1 MTTFIVT
8 FLVTPAVFL
17 IGWYFSKPLPSE
29 FDTYRLIDWLSFI
42 GFFIGYVG
50 LVSSGYAALGVKRL
64 SDRYFARV
72 RLPDLR
78 KKIDKLAPQLLDIA
92 ELPASQAITAQVF
105 SEVSVQIAALKRLNG
120 FKNRKLAKS
129 IISKNRK
136 VTNWLSANRSAGR
149 LLNECE
155 PMWELFRELNE
166 ISLHVSTSIEEEK
179 AK

>member
-1 MTTFIVT
+1 MATFIVT
-8 FLVTPAVFL
+8 FLVAPAVFL

-29 FDTYRLIDWLSFI
+29 FGTYRLIDWLSVI
-42 GFFIGYVG
+42 AFFMGYLG
-50 LVSSGYAALGVKRL
+50 LVFSGYAALGVKRL

-78 KKIDKLAPQLLDIA
+78 RKIDKLAPQLGDIA
-92 ELPASQAITAQVF
+92 EMPADQAIMAQVF
-105 SEVSVQIAALKRLNG
+105 SEVSVQVAALQRLNG
-120 FKNRKLAKS
+120 FKNRKLAAS

-136 VTNWLSANRSAGR
+136 VTKWLSANRSAGT
-149 LLNECE
+149 LLNECDA
-155 PMWELFRELNE
+155 MWDLFRELNE